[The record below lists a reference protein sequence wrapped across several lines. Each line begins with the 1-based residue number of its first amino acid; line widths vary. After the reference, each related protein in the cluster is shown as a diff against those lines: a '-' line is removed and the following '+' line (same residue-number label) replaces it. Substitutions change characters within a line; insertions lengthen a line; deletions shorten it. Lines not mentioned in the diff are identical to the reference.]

1 DRQPHDLFRCQVARL
16 SGDDL
21 SLYPFQRGMTQELW
35 WYLPEYRKSRRPRRA
50 RKRPPL
56 KFDRD
61 VSILFRPD
69 DVAHRRQ
76 FGH

>member
-1 DRQPHDLFRCQVARL
+1 
-16 SGDDL
+16 
-21 SLYPFQRGMTQELW
+21 MTQELW
-35 WYLPEYRKSRRPRRA
+35 WYLPEYRKARRPRRA

>member
-1 DRQPHDLFRCQVARL
+1 MRN
-16 SGDDL
+16 
-21 SLYPFQRGMTQELW
+21 ELW
-35 WYLPEYRKSRRPRRA
+35 WYLPLHRKNRIPRRV
-50 RKRPPL
+50 RKHLPS

-76 FGH
+76 FRHWEGDLMLFEQKLEQTNVTS